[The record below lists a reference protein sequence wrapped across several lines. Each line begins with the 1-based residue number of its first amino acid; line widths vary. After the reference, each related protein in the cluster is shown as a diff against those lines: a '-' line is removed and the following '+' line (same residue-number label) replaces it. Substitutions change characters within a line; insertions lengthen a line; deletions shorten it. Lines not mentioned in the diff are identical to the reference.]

1 MTTEGTPDAPAE
13 APEAST
19 PPEPARVEDRDW
31 RAEYEKLQA
40 DSRKWEARAKS
51 NADAAKEL
59 DKLRAQQMTETEKAI
74 AEATSKARADVMAEV
89 GTKLARA
96 SIEAALTGVVPNPAD
111 VIEDLN
117 LARYIGEDGEPDSK
131 AIDKLRAKYAALIP
145 AAPAAPKVPTG
156 KRGGVADVITTRAQL
171 QSMTPDEI
179 WKAQQSGRIQIAEV

>member
-1 MTTEGTPDAPAE
+1 MTTDSTTDAPVEASDP
-13 APEAST
+13 APET
-19 PPEPARVEDRDW
+19 EPARAEERDW
-31 RAEYEKLQA
+31 KAEYERLQA
-40 DSRKWEARAKS
+40 DSRKWETRAKS
-51 NADAAKEL
+51 NAEAAKEL
-59 DKLRAQQMTETEKAI
+59 EKLRAQQMTEQEKAI
-74 AEATSKARADVMAEV
+74 AEAVAATRTGIMAEV